1 MALRT
6 WSLVVVVLALSA
18 TAARAQVFVVGE
30 ASATDGIKT
39 SFTPTHVPLSKDKLT
54 ELGRRELVRN
64 LEDEQGFAH
73 IALPVTAAMKL
84 DANGPLSPGPT
95 EYRQLLYTKGQAV
108 ELGGRVMIT
117 SMEFKGDRIILDL
130 NGGPYVKHR
139 FLRHVQLNDSNV
151 VGQTIMDQATGSRI
165 TLVFPGYIPA
175 ISAPEVKSLL
185 APVIDF
191 GVKNSAEAYAD
202 TLPPLVK
209 TSIEEHKVLVGMN
222 QRMVL
227 AALGEPENKVRE
239 HENGD
244 PNAPIHEDWI
254 YGHVPQTV
262 RFIRFQGDRVTRVE
276 IAALGKP
283 LEVHDQDEMGGY
295 NPGPPTREISL
306 GDQQPGSGRQAPP
319 TLRKPGEPIPAGGEG
334 KVQFPNSTDKQ
345 PTAQPIPAPP
355 SAPDVDLPASQTGP
369 TMGPPQ
375 QGNPQSNPQ
384 IGAPPVAPGQRMQQP
399 S

>member
-1 MALRT
+1 MARGA
-6 WSLVVVVLALSA
+6 WSLVVVVLALGA

-30 ASATDGIKT
+30 QSATDGIKT
-39 SFTPTHVPLSKDKLT
+39 NFTPTHVPLSKDKLT

-73 IALPVTAAMKL
+73 IPLPVTAALKL
-84 DANGPLSPGPT
+84 DANGPLSPGPA

-117 SMEFKGDRIILDL
+117 GLEFKGDRIILDL

-139 FLRHVQLNDSNV
+139 FLRHIQLNDSNV

-185 APVIDF
+185 EPVIDF
-191 GVKNSAEAYAD
+191 GVKNSVEAYAD

-209 TSIEEHKVLVGMN
+209 NSIAAHQVLVGMN
-222 QRMVL
+222 SRMVL

-244 PNAPIHEDWI
+244 PNAPMYEDWI

-262 RFIRFQGDRVTRVE
+262 RFIRFQGDRVIRVE
-276 IAALGKP
+276 VAALGKP
-283 LEVHDQDEMGGY
+283 LEVHDKDEMGGY
-295 NPGPPTREISL
+295 NPPPPTRQISL
-306 GDQQPGSGRQAPP
+306 GDAPTDSGQKAPP
-319 TLRKPGEPIPAGGEG
+319 TLRKPGEPVPQGGEG
-334 KVQFPNSTDKQ
+334 KVQFPNSPDKQ

-355 SAPDVDLPASQTGP
+355 SAPDVNVPDPGVTQPGATQPDATQSGAPQ
-369 TMGPPQ
+369 MG
-375 QGNPQSNPQ
+375 
-384 IGAPPVAPGQRMQQP
+384 PPVAPGQR
-399 S
+399 

>member
-6 WSLVVVVLALSA
+6 WSLVVAVLALSA
-18 TAARAQVFVVGE
+18 TAAKAQVFVVGE

-39 SFTPTHVPLSKDKLT
+39 DFTPTHVPLSKDKLT
-54 ELGRRELVRN
+54 ERGRRDLIRN

-73 IALPVTAAMKL
+73 LPLPVTAALKL
-84 DANGPLSPGPT
+84 DANGPLSPGPA
-95 EYRQLLYTKGQAV
+95 EYRQLLYSKGQAV
-108 ELGGRVMIT
+108 EMGGRVMIT

-139 FLRHVQLNDSNV
+139 FLRHIQLNDNNV
-151 VGQTIMDQATGSRI
+151 VNQTVMDQATGSRI
-165 TLVFPGYIPA
+165 TLVFPGYIPD

-185 APVIDF
+185 SPLIDF

-209 TSIEEHKVLVGMN
+209 NSIQAHQVLVGMN
-222 QRMVL
+222 RRMVL

-239 HENGD
+239 HQNDD
-244 PNAPIHEDWI
+244 PNAPVYEDWI

-262 RFIRFQGDRVTRVE
+262 RFIRFDGDRVTRVE

-283 LEVHDQDEMGGY
+283 MEIHDKDEMGGY
-295 NPGPPTREISL
+295 NPPTPTREISL
-306 GDQQPGSGRQAPP
+306 GDRQEDSGHKAPP

-334 KVQFPNSTDKQ
+334 KVQYPNSTDKQ
-345 PTAQPIPAPP
+345 PTAQPIPGPP
-355 SAPDVDLPASQTGP
+355 SQPVDMPLPQSVP
-369 TMGPPQ
+369 PSLGPPMGQ
-375 QGNPQSNPQ
+375 PTGGQPSGRPTGQN
-384 IGAPPVAPGQRMQQP
+384 GPGQR
-399 S
+399 

>member
-6 WSLVVVVLALSA
+6 WSLVVAVLALSA
-18 TAARAQVFVVGE
+18 TAVRAQVFVVGE
-30 ASATDGIKT
+30 QSATDGINT
-39 SFTPTHVPLSKDKLT
+39 SFTPTHVPLSKEKLT

-73 IALPVTAAMKL
+73 MPLPVTAALKL
-84 DANGPLSPGPT
+84 EANGPLSPGPS

-117 SMEFKGDRIILDL
+117 GMEFKGDRIIMDL

-139 FLRHVQLNDSNV
+139 FLRHIQLNDSNV
-151 VGQTIMDQATGSRI
+151 VDQTIMDQATGSRI
-165 TLVFPGYIPA
+165 TLVFPGGIPQ

-191 GVKNSAEAYAD
+191 GVKTSAEAYAD

-222 QRMVL
+222 RRMVL
-227 AALGEPENKVRE
+227 AALGEPESKVRE
-239 HENGD
+239 HEKDD
-244 PNAPIHEDWI
+244 PNAPLYEDWI

-262 RFIRFQGDRVTRVE
+262 RFIRFQGDRVVRVE

-283 LEVHDQDEMGGY
+283 LEIHDQDEMGGY
-295 NPGPPTREISL
+295 NPPPPTRQISM
-306 GDQQPGSGRQAPP
+306 GDVQTDSGQKAPP
-319 TLRKPGEPIPAGGEG
+319 TLRRPGEPIPQGGEG
-334 KVQFPNSTDKQ
+334 KVQFPNDPNKQ

-355 SAPDVDLPASQTGP
+355 SAPDVNLPDAQSEPPGQQSP
-369 TMGPPQ
+369 QMGQ
-375 QGNPQSNPQ
+375 
-384 IGAPPVAPGQRMQQP
+384 PPVAPGQRVLE
-399 S
+399 